1 MDFPHKTFGI
11 ALLMVASQQL
21 HAQATFVNNDPDAEF
36 KTAKDMYVKGQYS
49 LAYPIFKTLDYAKP
63 YVHSNTPD
71 TKVAEAEFYKLSCS
85 LMLNDVSAV
94 AEAKDFINDE
104 HSAPLAQKLSY
115 QLGEYYFRKENFTDA
130 LKYYELAGTGNL
142 TNEEVSKLK
151 FHEGY
156 AYFTMKQFDQ
166 AEPLLDAIRQ
176 MPDDAN
182 YVDANYY
189 YGFIEF
195 YKKSYNEA
203 LSALKIAEPDAHY
216 KNVVPYYIAE
226 IYYFKGDKEQALSY
240 GENALQQG
248 NQYYATEF
256 KQLLG
261 HIYFEKGNYTKALF
275 YLEDYITKSPKINRE
290 DLYELSY
297 CYYAQAQ
304 WQKAIDGFKELS
316 GGQDSLAQNSMYLLA
331 DAYLKTDQKTSARN
345 AFLFCSLN
353 SSNAQQKEISSFN
366 YAKLSYELGYQDV
379 ALNELKKFINTY
391 PNSSYN
397 NEAKELLVNVLANT
411 NNYAEALRLINSV
424 GTQSAAVQSVYPR
437 ILYGR
442 SVELINDQN
451 LVEANQL
458 LSKIFTL
465 PNNEEE
471 VQPAYFWKGE
481 IAYRQNRYND
491 AIASLNNYL
500 QNPQVYGDVNSTDAY
515 YTLGYAYLRTAAY
528 NKALSAF
535 QHVTIHPNSDAMNV
549 EKDAYLRE
557 ADCYFMQKNYA
568 QASKI
573 YDDVI
578 NNNWPSADYAY
589 YQKAVIA
596 GAYGRVNDKV
606 ALLQA
611 FDNKYQNS
619 SLTQEANLQM
629 ANSYMASENFSQ
641 AIAPL
646 TQIVNSNDNALKPA
660 AYLNLGVSYFNMNN
674 NDASL
679 NNFQKLISAYPNS
692 PQSNEALDYVKN
704 IFVNENQPD
713 KYVAFMQQNGKNVSY
728 SEQDSLT
735 YYAAF
740 RMYGNSDVNGAQQ
753 GFQNYISKFPQGE
766 NIINANYYLAEIYN
780 NQKDYTN
787 AVKYYEAVAQK
798 APNEN
803 AENATL
809 QAARINYFQLNNYD
823 TAAIYYQQLKAIASS
838 SDNRLESMRG
848 LLRCQYKLQQWS
860 AAVPN
865 AQELLQ
871 QKGAADDDRQIAN
884 LIIAKDQQLKGNND
898 DATIAYKK
906 VYAIGN
912 SEYAAEARYRVAEI
926 LYNEGEFKQAEKAS
940 FEAINKAGS
949 YDYWI
954 TSSYILL
961 GDIYF
966 KENDLFN
973 AEATLKSVVE
983 NTSDA
988 VLKQQAQQKL
998 EAVEAA
1004 KSKNGKISN

>member
-1 MDFPHKTFGI
+1 MDFPIKTFGI
-11 ALLMVASQQL
+11 AVLMLASQQL
-21 HAQATFVNNDPDAEF
+21 HAQATLANNDPDAEF
-36 KTAKDMYVKGQYS
+36 KLAKEMYMKGQYS
-49 LAYPIFKTLDYAKP
+49 LAYPIFKTLDYGKP
-63 YVHSNTPD
+63 YLRSNTPD
-71 TKVAEAEFYKLSCS
+71 TKKAEAEFYKISCT
-85 LMLNDVSAV
+85 LMLNDASAV
-94 AEAKDFINDE
+94 GEAKEFIHYE
-104 HSAPLAQKLSY
+104 HSEPLVQKLSY

-130 LKYYELAGTGNL
+130 LKYYALAATGNL
-142 TNEEVSKLK
+142 TNEEISKLK

-156 AYFTMKQFDQ
+156 AYFTIQQFDK

-176 MPDDAN
+176 IPGDVN

-195 YKKSYNEA
+195 YKKNYDEA
-203 LSALKIAEPDAHY
+203 LDALKIAEPDTHY
-216 KNVVPYYIAE
+216 KNIVPYYIAE
-226 IYYFKGDKEQALSY
+226 IYYFKGDKDGALSY

-256 KQLLG
+256 KQLIG
-261 HIYFEKGNYTKALF
+261 HIYFEKENYVKALP

-297 CYYAQAQ
+297 CYYAQMQ

-331 DAYLKTDQKTSARN
+331 DAYLRTDQKADARN

-366 YAKLSYELGYQDV
+366 YAKLSYELGYQDI
-379 ALNELKKFINTY
+379 ALNELKKFIGNY
-391 PNSSYN
+391 PNSPYN

-424 GTQSAAVQSVYPR
+424 GVQSAAVQRVYAR

-442 SVELINDQN
+442 AVELISDQN
-451 LVEANQL
+451 LVEANEL
-458 LSKIFTL
+458 MNKIFNL
-465 PNNEEE
+465 PYNEDEI
-471 VQPAYFWKGE
+471 QPAYFWKGE
-481 IAYRQNRYND
+481 IAYRQQGYND
-491 AIASLNNYL
+491 AISSLSSYL
-500 QNPQVYGDVNSTDAY
+500 QNPQTYGDVNSKDAY

-528 NKALSAF
+528 AKALSAF
-535 QHVTIHPNSDAMNV
+535 QHVSTQPDDNASNI

-557 ADCYFMQKNYA
+557 ADCYFMQKNYT

-578 NNNWPSADYAY
+578 NNNWNAADYAY

-606 ALLQA
+606 ALLQV
-611 FDNKYQNS
+611 FDAKYKNS
-619 SLTQEANLQM
+619 PLGQEANLQM

-646 TQIVNSNDNALKPA
+646 NAVVNSDDDALKPA

-679 NNFQKLISAYPNS
+679 NSFQKLIATYPNS
-692 PQSNEALDYVKN
+692 AQSDEALDYVKN

-740 RMYGNSDVNGAQQ
+740 RMYGNNDVNGAQQ
-753 GFQNYISKFPQGE
+753 GFQNYISKFAQGQ
-766 NIINANYYLAEIYN
+766 NIIDANYYLAEIYN
-780 NQKDYTN
+780 GQKDYTS
-787 AVKYYEAVAQK
+787 AVKYYETVAQQ
-798 APNEN
+798 APNAN
-803 AENATL
+803 AENAAL
-809 QAARINYFQLNNYD
+809 QAARINYFQLKDYAK
-823 TAAIYYQQLKAIASS
+823 AAVYYGQLKNIATS
-838 SDNRLESMRG
+838 SDNKLESMRG
-848 LLRCQYKLQQWS
+848 LLRCQYKLQQWND
-860 AAVPN
+860 AASN

-871 QKGAADDDRQIAN
+871 QKGIADDDQQIAN
-884 LIIAKDQQLKGNND
+884 LIIAKNLQTTGNND
-898 DATIAYKK
+898 DAMASYKK
-906 VYAIGN
+906 VFAIGK
-912 SEYAAEARYRVAEI
+912 SEYAAEARYHVAEI
-926 LYNEGEFKQAEKAS
+926 LYNEAQYKDAEKAA
-940 FEAINKAGS
+940 FDVINKVGS

-961 GDIYF
+961 GEIYF

-973 AEATLKSVVE
+973 AEATLRSVTE
-983 NTSDA
+983 NAADTA
-988 VLKQQAQQKL
+988 LKQLAQQKL
-998 EAVEAA
+998 DEVEATKA
-1004 KSKNGKISN
+1004 KNSKVTN